1 MNAPLIWIFL
11 PLLAGGFVLLFI
23 WQERTAALFG
33 GMVAVLLAGIAL
45 IVPIDLAMRL
55 GPVSLKIAPSVQ
67 LFGRSLALNASD
79 APLLALLY
87 GLTALWFFGSEA
99 AGVARR
105 LVSLGMIVTG
115 LLVASIAVEPFLFAA
130 LLIEIAVLMAIPMLS
145 PPDQRPGRG
154 LIRFLIYQ
162 TLGMPFILFAGWLLA
177 GVEASPADLA
187 LTVQSATILGLG
199 FAFLLAIFPLYNWI
213 PLLIEETSPFVVGF
227 LLWLLP
233 TMATIFGMGFLDRYA
248 WLRTSSQLPQA
259 LQAAGLIMVATG
271 GLWAAFQR
279 SFGRIMAYAA
289 IAETGF
295 VLLALGLIPG
305 AGVEI
310 TFLLLIPRGL
320 SLAMWALSLSI
331 LSSGNEPLD
340 FSSVQ
345 GLARTYPLAAAGMV
359 LAALSSAGLPL
370 LAGFPPRLAL
380 WEGLALES
388 YGAALWFLVG
398 LLGLLTGAV
407 RMLAVLVMAEED
419 TAWASNETRSQRA
432 MLGFGM
438 IALLILG
445 ILPQLARPLLA
456 NLPLMF
462 LHLGR

>member
-1 MNAPLIWIFL
+1 MTAPLIWIFL
-11 PLLAGGFVLLFI
+11 PLLAGGFILLFI

-33 GMVAVLLAGIAL
+33 GVVALLLAGIAL
-45 IVPIDLAMRL
+45 IVPIDLAMLL
-55 GPVSLKIAPSVQ
+55 GPISFKIAPSVQ
-67 LFGRSLALNASD
+67 LFGRSLALNSSD

-87 GLTALWFFGSEA
+87 GLSALWFFGAEA

-162 TLGMPFILFAGWLLA
+162 TLAMPFILFAGWLLA

-199 FAFLLAIFPLYNWI
+199 FAFLLAMFPLYNWI

-259 LQAAGLIMVATG
+259 LQTAGLIMVVTG

-279 SFGRIMAYAA
+279 SLGRIMAYAA

-305 AGVEI
+305 VGVEI

-320 SLAMWALSLSI
+320 SLALWALSLSI
-331 LSSGNEPLD
+331 LGSGKEPLD

-345 GLARTYPLAAAGMV
+345 GLARAYPLAAAGMV
-359 LAALSSAGLPL
+359 LAAFSSAGLPL

-380 WEGLALES
+380 WEGLARES

-419 TAWASNETRSQRA
+419 TAWASNETRMQRA
-432 MLGFGM
+432 MLGLGM

-456 NLPLMF
+456 DLPLMF

>member
-1 MNAPLIWIFL
+1 MNAPLIWIFI
-11 PLLAGGFVLLFI
+11 PLLTGGFILLFV
-23 WQERTAALFG
+23 WQERTAAFIG
-33 GMVAVLLAGIAL
+33 GIAAAALAGAAL
-45 IVPIDLAMRL
+45 ILPIDLAVRL
-55 GPVSLKIAPSVQ
+55 GPLSLKVAPSVQ
-67 LFGRSLALNASD
+67 LFGRSLVINSTD
-79 APLLALLY
+79 APLLVLLY

-105 LVSLGMIVTG
+105 LVSLGMIILG

-130 LLIEIAVLMAIPMLS
+130 LLIELAVLVAVPMLS
-145 PPDQRPGRG
+145 PPEQRPGRG

-162 TLGMPFILFAGWLLA
+162 TLAMPFILFAGWLLA

-199 FAFLLAIFPLYNWI
+199 FAFLLAVFPLYNWI
-213 PLLIEETSPFVVGF
+213 PLLMEETSAYVVGF

-233 TMATIFGMGFLDRYA
+233 TMAAIFGMGFLDRYA

-259 LQAAGLIMVATG
+259 LQIAGLIMVITG
-271 GLWAAFQR
+271 GLWAAFQHHL
-279 SFGRIMAYAA
+279 GRLMAYTAV
-289 IAETGF
+289 AESGL

-305 AGVEI
+305 PGVEI

-320 SLAMWALSLSI
+320 SLATWALALSI
-331 LSSGNEPLD
+331 LNAEGQSAE
-340 FSSVQ
+340 FVSVR
-345 GLARTYPLAAAGMV
+345 GLARLFPLAAASLV
-359 LAALSSAGLPL
+359 LAAFSSAGLPL

-380 WEGLALES
+380 WEGLARES
-388 YGAALWFLVG
+388 LGAALGLLVG
-398 LLGLLTGAV
+398 LLGLLTGAL
-407 RMLAVLVMAEED
+407 RILAVLFMADED
-419 TAWASNETRSQRA
+419 TAWSAGESRNQRA
-432 MLGFGM
+432 MLGLGM

-445 ILPQLARPLLA
+445 ILPQLARPFLA